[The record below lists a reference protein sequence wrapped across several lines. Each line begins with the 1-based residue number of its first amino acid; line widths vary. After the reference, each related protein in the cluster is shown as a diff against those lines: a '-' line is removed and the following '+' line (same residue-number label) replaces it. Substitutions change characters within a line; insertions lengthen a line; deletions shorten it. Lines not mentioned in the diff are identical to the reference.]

1 MQKFLNLRGAK
12 YLIVLLII
20 MVIGLFLGH
29 LKTKQEVHHKPIL
42 HNKLTIL
49 HFIHTVKVKQK
60 PPPAPINIKQGYVI
74 FENDQVT
81 VYRNGQMAD
90 IVNKQTGQRIR
101 VNHCGTVHNII
112 SKSANMPPL
121 VGDAIAEGIKL
132 VCYDEVTI
140 IEIKPAFKV
149 MSTYPNPRTGLDK
162 IIINKG
168 NNTLYLYKEGELYKS
183 YPVATGKDPLFTPEG
198 IFKIANKI
206 GDHGRELKP
215 QLGVRWLGLA
225 VPFEQDKRAEKDA
238 RAPVGRKYGIHG
250 TNEPDSIGKYAS
262 GGCIRMDN
270 RQIAELFKLVEVN
283 TLVEIRNW

>member
-20 MVIGLFLGH
+20 MTIGLFDH
-29 LKTKQEVHHKPIL
+29 LNIKQEVHHKPIPQ
-42 HNKLTIL
+42 NKLPIPYS
-49 HFIHTVKVKQK
+49 IHTVKDKQK
-60 PPPAPINIKQGYVI
+60 IAPAPTNTKQGYVI
-74 FENDQVT
+74 FENDQVA
-81 VYRNGQMAD
+81 VYRNEQMAD

-101 VNHCGTVHNII
+101 VYRGGTVHNII
-112 SKSANMPPL
+112 GKSANKPPL
-121 VGDAIAEGIKL
+121 VGDTIAEGIKL
-132 VCYDEVTI
+132 VCYDEITI
-140 IEIKPAFKV
+140 IGIKPEFKV
-149 MSTYPNPRTGLDK
+149 ISTYPNPRTGSDK
-162 IIINKG
+162 IIINKK

-183 YPVATGKDPLFTPEG
+183 YPVATGENPLFTPEG
-198 IFKIANKI
+198 VFKIANKI
-206 GDHGRELKP
+206 ENHGQELKP

-225 VPFEQDKRAEKDA
+225 VPFEKDNRAEKDA

-283 TLVEIRNW
+283 TPVEIRHW